1 MLPPLKNHSDQAF
14 FKLDNNMTFNKI
26 HTKTMR
32 YAILLLCLCFTF
44 PALAQ
49 RSNKKAAAA
58 NAAILASNPTPYV
71 IHDSEGTLV
80 SFDKII
86 DASREADIVL
96 FGELH
101 DNPMVHWLQLLL
113 TEALDVEGSE
123 LVLGAEMFESD
134 DQLPINEYLS
144 GVINLSKLENNA
156 RVWPNFKTD
165 YLPLLNYAKDNDCDF
180 IATNVPRRYASFV
193 YRHGLDTL
201 AYLSEEA
208 LSFLPPLPIA
218 YDATV
223 GCYVEMLEM
232 AGGHGG
238 DNLPKAQAIKD
249 ATMAHF
255 ISINLPENG
264 IFLHY
269 HGAFHS
275 QNKEGIAW
283 YLLQNNPDL
292 KILTIASAE
301 QESLESLDEENL
313 GVADFIISTPM
324 NLTKTH

>member
-1 MLPPLKNHSDQAF
+1 
-14 FKLDNNMTFNKI
+14 
-26 HTKTMR
+26 
-32 YAILLLCLCFTF
+32 
-44 PALAQ
+44 
-49 RSNKKAAAA
+49 
-58 NAAILASNPTPYV
+58 
-71 IHDSEGTLV
+71 
-80 SFDKII
+80 
-86 DASREADIVL
+86 
-96 FGELH
+96 
-101 DNPMVHWLQLLL
+101 
-113 TEALDVEGSE
+113 
-123 LVLGAEMFESD
+123 MFESD

-144 GVINLSKLENNA
+144 GVINLSKLENSA